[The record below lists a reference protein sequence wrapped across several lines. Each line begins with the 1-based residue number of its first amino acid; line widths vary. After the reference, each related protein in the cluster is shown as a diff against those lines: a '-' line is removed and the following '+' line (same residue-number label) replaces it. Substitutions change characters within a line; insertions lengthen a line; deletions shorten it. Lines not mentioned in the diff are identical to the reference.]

1 MENSTFYIWCTYMHL
16 REVAMPEKK
25 LITNLRETIRAKHY
39 SIRTEE
45 AYVNWAV
52 RYIKFHKYT
61 HPAKLDH
68 THIQLFLNY
77 LASGLNVAASTQNQ
91 ALNAIIF
98 MYRNVLQKPMDDL
111 INITWSKKPKKL
123 PVVASKD
130 EISMILDALS
140 GTPKL
145 IASLLYGTG
154 MRLIEGLRLR
164 IKDVDFYRNQ
174 IVVRDGKGAKD
185 RTTILPAK
193 LVPELQYQVKTV
205 TMLHQKDINDGYG
218 RVYLPFALERKYPNA
233 ARETGWQYLFPA
245 KQISVDTRTGEKR
258 RHHLDESFLRK
269 KIKEAGRKVK
279 LIKNI
284 GCHTLRHSFA
294 THLLENGYDIR
305 TVQELLGHKDV
316 RTTMIYTHV
325 LNKGGL
331 AVRSPLD

>member
-1 MENSTFYIWCTYMHL
+1 
-16 REVAMPEKK
+16 MPEKK

-269 KIKEAGRKVK
+269 KIKEARADQVLSFSSKPLCCRLVQIEYQPLLLQKNDGIVRCIEEGAGR
-279 LIKNI
+279 
-284 GCHTLRHSFA
+284 
-294 THLLENGYDIR
+294 LL
-305 TVQELLGHKDV
+305 TFHELLLFPLSFQSLHKGN
-316 RTTMIYTHV
+316 R
-325 LNKGGL
+325 
-331 AVRSPLD
+331 